1 MNTNIKSVKG
11 KNTIKNIPLVSGID
25 ALYYFANSHPNYDN
39 FYLDLLSQIEEQK
52 DMFRRYEYQYN
63 DKDLIIKI
71 KDSDFIFSGISR
83 DGYHS
88 FNSDFVRISFKDPE
102 KNKNLKDIKVQLN
115 SKGIYTIGLG
125 SLIGYVN
132 NHLLKDLTLGD
143 FPITRIDL
151 NTFINYS
158 FAFVT
163 RDMIVSKKKS
173 YSEITKEIGSIR
185 EKETI
190 YVGKKPFMLRIYN
203 KNKELQRSEKKELML
218 NYFADNSLDI
228 EKPIWNIEFQLNRE
242 FLKSYG
248 IDQIDDA
255 LQRGEKLFR
264 YCMDQIRLIDV
275 DSISDKA
282 LNSANRN
289 TAKTLSIWDYIKE
302 SYSLKEFIQIDTPL
316 ERIER
321 VTQRYSMDDAKGAI
335 VKVIKRLAVNDR
347 MPTDLFIQDC
357 FEKAKYDIELVEEM
371 QALQDDNEEL
381 IDKALKLDEKEY
393 MFFIKSLSR
402 KQYEKL
408 VKDFEPYLNSES
420 FKTDIYD
427 KYTSLIQTFDE
438 IPF

>member
-1 MNTNIKSVKG
+1 MNTNIKFVKG